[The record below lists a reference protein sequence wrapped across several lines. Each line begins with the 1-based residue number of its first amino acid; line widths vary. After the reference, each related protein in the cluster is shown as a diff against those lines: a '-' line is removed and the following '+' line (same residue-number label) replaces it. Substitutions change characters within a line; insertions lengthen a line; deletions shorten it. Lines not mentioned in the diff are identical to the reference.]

1 MRIETPVRRRRPIGL
16 TSLIDVI
23 FLLLLFFMLSSSFTR
38 FAQVEITAGIQGA
51 SAASSRPDIIIRL
64 MEDGWQ
70 VNGETLPED
79 AAMTR
84 LSELQAA
91 GAQKAAL
98 TLRGEVTSQALID
111 AVEAINTKTT
121 LQLTVAN

>member
-1 MRIETPVRRRRPIGL
+1 MRIDTPVRRRRPIGL

-38 FAQVEITAGIQGA
+38 FAQVEMTAGRQGA
-51 SAASSRPDIIIRL
+51 SASPDRPDVIIRL
-64 MEDGWQ
+64 MADGWQ
-70 VNGETLPED
+70 INGVTV
-79 AAMTR
+79 AAEEAIAR
-84 LSELQAA
+84 LADLQAA
-91 GAQKAAL
+91 GAEKAAL

-111 AVEAINTKTT
+111 AVEAINTKTQ